1 MFDDKPWSRTIA
13 NKCSGPLVM
22 VPKNRKQ
29 MLGTVGNG
37 PEQLTT
43 NVRDRWQWSRRF
55 VDQEN
60 IWMKIDPF
68 CNGRGHAKI
77 KGKIDKKA

>member
-1 MFDDKPWSRTIA
+1 
-13 NKCSGPLVM
+13 
-22 VPKNRKQ
+22 